1 MGRRVQQSRPAH
13 PRVTHTALDLRRSR
27 ATGSRTQIVQ
37 TIFRVRSGSAVVANL
52 EFNTYMTTEIPKPT
66 LLQSVEALSDRDE
79 FKVIVSFI
87 RDERERFFADLRQA
101 VDSNEVMKI
110 TGSIST
116 LSEMLEMF
124 TSTPE

>member
-1 MGRRVQQSRPAH
+1 
-13 PRVTHTALDLRRSR
+13 
-27 ATGSRTQIVQ
+27 
-37 TIFRVRSGSAVVANL
+37 
-52 EFNTYMTTEIPKPT
+52 MTTEIPKPT
-66 LLQSVEALSDRDE
+66 LLQSIEVLSDKDE

-87 RDERERFFADLRQA
+87 RDERERFFSDLRQA

>member
-1 MGRRVQQSRPAH
+1 
-13 PRVTHTALDLRRSR
+13 
-27 ATGSRTQIVQ
+27 
-37 TIFRVRSGSAVVANL
+37 
-52 EFNTYMTTEIPKPT
+52 MTTEIPKPT
-66 LLQSVEALSDRDE
+66 LLQSVETLSDRDE

>member
-1 MGRRVQQSRPAH
+1 M
-13 PRVTHTALDLRRSR
+13 
-27 ATGSRTQIVQ
+27 I
-37 TIFRVRSGSAVVANL
+37 
-52 EFNTYMTTEIPKPT
+52 TEIPKPT
-66 LLQSVEALSDRDE
+66 LLQSIEVLSDKDE
-79 FKVIVSFI
+79 FNVIVSFI

-116 LSEMLEMF
+116 LSEMLEML

>member
-1 MGRRVQQSRPAH
+1 
-13 PRVTHTALDLRRSR
+13 
-27 ATGSRTQIVQ
+27 
-37 TIFRVRSGSAVVANL
+37 
-52 EFNTYMTTEIPKPT
+52 MTTEIPKPT

-101 VDSNEVMKI
+101 VDPNEVMKI

-116 LSEMLEMF
+116 LSEIADLL
-124 TSTPE
+124 STQSE